1 MVWMGGAAGM
11 GDKTK
16 EEVKICSVRRY
27 RLPHAILR
35 FFDEQV
41 LFLYNSVIP
50 EWRWMHKS
58 VVKKVRNP

>member
-1 MVWMGGAAGM
+1 MRGAAGM

-16 EEVKICSVRRY
+16 EEVKNTDLALFGDK
-27 RLPHAILR
+27 LPLAVLK
-35 FFDEQV
+35 FSDTQV
-41 LFLYNSVIP
+41 LFLYKRVIP